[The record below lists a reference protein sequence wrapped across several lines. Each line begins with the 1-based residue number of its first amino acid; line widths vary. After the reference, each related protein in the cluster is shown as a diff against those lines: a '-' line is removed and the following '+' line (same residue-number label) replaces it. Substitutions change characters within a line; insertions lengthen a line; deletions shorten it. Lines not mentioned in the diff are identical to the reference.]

1 MFLSYV
7 NTGIL
12 LIGYGG
18 VIMRAQ
24 FTLAPSE
31 SKRLIAKGVKA
42 LPSVQ
47 KALNEHTIILSGGTT
62 NGFLVEEI
70 LGESIEEKS
79 SYTVGIV
86 IDGKTGV
93 SKEEKRIHPFI
104 ITKGKAQGKD
114 VHWKEFLPQLK
125 QGDIFVKGGS
135 ALDHTGLAAVLV
147 SDPLGGTIGAA
158 QGSLYAR
165 GIELV
170 VPIGLEKLIP
180 DVREAVEFM
189 SIAPA
194 NEAIGVKVGLIP
206 MLGATVVTEI
216 TALET
221 LFKVKAKC
229 IGAGGVA
236 GSEGA
241 VILVID
247 GAENEVQKALKEIRT
262 LKGEPQVR

>member
-1 MFLSYV
+1 
-7 NTGIL
+7 
-12 LIGYGG
+12 
-18 VIMRAQ
+18 MRAQ
-24 FTLAPSE
+24 FTLTSSE

-42 LPSVQ
+42 LPSIQ
-47 KALNEHTIILSGGTT
+47 KALSDHTIILAGGTT

-79 SYTVGIV
+79 TYTVGIV
-86 IDGKTGV
+86 TDGKTGV
-93 SKEEKRIHPFI
+93 SKEENRIHPYVI
-104 ITKGKAQGKD
+104 SKGKSLAKEI
-114 VHWKEFLPQLK
+114 HWKEYLPQIK
-125 QGDIFVKGGS
+125 PGDVFIKGGN
-135 ALDHTGLAAVLV
+135 AVDHTGLAAVLV
-147 SDPLGGTIGAA
+147 SNPMGGTIGAA
-158 QGSLYAR
+158 QGPLYAR

-170 VPIGLEKLIP
+170 VPIGLEKLVP

-189 SIAPA
+189 SVAPVD
-194 NEAIGVKVGLIP
+194 EALGDKVALIP

-229 IGAGGVA
+229 IGAGGVT

-247 GAENEVQKALKEIRT
+247 GTETEVQKALEEIRA